1 MEKLCYDEL
10 VLIIISIREQ
20 HKNEMKIVE
29 EKYNALSEFCKEEK
43 EITLL
48 ESGTCSC
55 CGEVTSKICE
65 DSEDNPC
72 CFYENFVKCSGCNIV
87 ICERCAELKQEMA
100 VCIVEYRGEISI
112 PNKFW
117 CKKCHD
123 FKQKIKELK

>member
-10 VLIIISIREQ
+10 VLIIISMREQ

-29 EKYNALSEFCKEEK
+29 DKYNALSKFCKEEHQ
-43 EITLL
+43 ITLL
-48 ESGTCSC
+48 ETGTCSC
-55 CGEVTSKICE
+55 CGNITSKICE
-65 DSEDNPC
+65 DTEFENEC

-87 ICERCAELKQEMA
+87 ICRECADPSQ
-100 VCIVEYRGEISI
+100 CIVEVVMSNYI